1 MGFDEFD
8 QMSRSAKH
16 SAGVELKSIA
26 KSSKLLVYSAK
37 LAMDDR
43 GDKASSKVLNE
54 LYTDPCGNSAEVL
67 LSNSNQKPGS
77 NSSFCVLFGSY
88 WLPLIHFPFRFDS
101 NEFSRGTQHD
111 SYLGIN

>member
-1 MGFDEFD
+1 
-8 QMSRSAKH
+8 MSRSTKH

-43 GDKASSKVLNE
+43 GDKACSKVLNE

-67 LSNSNQKPGS
+67 LSNSNQKQGS
-77 NSSFCVLFGSY
+77 KSSTLAY
-88 WLPLIHFPFRFDS
+88 NRLNRLPLIHFLFRFDS
-101 NEFSRGTQHD
+101 NVS
-111 SYLGIN
+111 S